1 MQSVTFMVKAVWQRL
16 RTSVGW
22 CKTQLPQV
30 STSLRQKSNTSIRQ
44 STKSSNQSTGLYAL
58 SRHTPFNQAQIA
70 LLLTVLLL
78 TAILGQRFYNQ
89 PALTVGTIA
98 TETFIADYNAT
109 LPDLITTEADRQAA
123 RSGSIIVLQIDQE
136 KTQAI
141 TEEANGI
148 LSQGTILRQQA
159 GTLPYLPT
167 TQLSTRTQRYLR
179 QAPSQDWQE
188 LWEVAQIP
196 ELTSNDL
203 HQANNGS
210 LKLRINALDV
220 NQRIALDEL
229 LRLRERPSLL
239 PITSVRSQVDANRQ
253 KYTATKHKLQSVSTR
268 NGFQPLDYRVFDLN
282 DPAWQAV
289 QAASRLVL
297 DRMLSQ
303 GIHEGM
309 PPELWEQAINSQ
321 LKETI
326 DLTTLSNLDRDV
338 LITNLDRDELVTQE
352 LNAKDIT
359 ARIIGSV
366 LQPNLVEDQ
375 EQTRLRAEQAENE
388 VKTVTVSIEQGDAI
402 VRKGEPITQGDF
414 VLLDHFN
421 LTQRRFNWLGFT
433 GFGVLVSACVGALL
447 WIDNWQKGGLRQ
459 RDHVLV
465 LCLIVSVAALMA
477 LKIPGLGL
485 PAVGLLLGSFYGYIL
500 ATVTI
505 GLLVILLP
513 VGGSVAVLPLIAA
526 ACAAMVGAWIA
537 PRLRSREEFALLGGA
552 VGLTQG
558 VIHLVLT
565 LMFNSVAASVWYTVI
580 RDSALFGVYGIAWSI
595 VALGVSPYL
604 ESFFDVVT
612 PIRLAELANPNRPL
626 LKRLAADAPGT
637 FQHTMFV
644 ANLAEAA
651 ARALG
656 HNVELVRAGTLY
668 HDIGKMHDP
677 LGFIENQMGG
687 PNKHDLIND
696 PWVSADIIKK
706 HVTEGLVMAKKHRLP
721 KAIQAF
727 IPEHQGA
734 MLISYFYYQAK
745 EIASQNPEMV
755 VKDEDFRYDG
765 PIPQSPETGIVML
778 ADSCEA
784 ALRSLHKEAC
794 AEEAY
799 AMVNKILRARWKD
812 KQLIDSCLTRKDMDI
827 IANVFVQVWQQ
838 FNHKRIAYP
847 KGALAASNN

>member
-1 MQSVTFMVKAVWQRL
+1 MQLVTFMVKAIWQRL

-22 CKTQLPQV
+22 CKTQLPEF

-44 STKSSNQSTGLYAL
+44 STRSGNHSTGLYVI
-58 SRHTPFNQAQIA
+58 SRHTPLNQTQIA
-70 LLLTVLLL
+70 ILLTVLLL

-89 PALTVGTIA
+89 PALTVGSSA
-98 TETFIADYNAT
+98 TETFIAPSNAT
-109 LPDLITTEADRQAA
+109 LPDMVTTEENRQAA
-123 RSGSIIVLQIDQE
+123 RSGSTIVLQIDQE
-136 KTQAI
+136 KTKTIQQ
-141 TEEANGI
+141 EANG
-148 LSQGTILRQQA
+148 LLGQGSALRQEAGTI
-159 GTLPYLPT
+159 PYLST
-167 TQLSTRTQRYLR
+167 ARLSSRTQRYLR
-179 QAPSQDWQE
+179 QASPQEWQE
-188 LWEVAQIP
+188 IWDLVQIP
-196 ELTSNDL
+196 SLTNRVLQQGTS
-203 HQANNGS
+203 GS
-210 LKLRINALDV
+210 LQIRINQLG
-220 NQRIALDEL
+220 NSQRIALGEL
-229 LRLRERPSLL
+229 VRLQERTSSQS
-239 PITSVRSQVDANRQ
+239 ITTIRSQVDANRQ
-253 KYTATKHKLQSVSTR
+253 KYDATKPKLATLTTR
-268 NGFQPLDYRVFDLN
+268 GGLQPFDYRLFELSESD
-282 DPAWQAV
+282 WQAV
-289 QAASRLVL
+289 QTASRLVL
-297 DRMLSQ
+297 NRMLTQ

-309 PPELWEQAINSQ
+309 PNELWQKAIATQ
-321 LKETI
+321 LQGTLQLDTLVGLNRDDIIAQETTAKEIAATI
-326 DLTTLSNLDRDV
+326 
-338 LITNLDRDELVTQE
+338 IE
-352 LNAKDIT
+352 
-359 ARIIGSV
+359 SV
-366 LQPNLVEDQ
+366 LQPNLIEDQ
-375 EQTRLRAEQAENE
+375 EQTRLRAEQVENE
-388 VKTVTVSIEQGDAI
+388 VKTVTVSIERGDAI
-402 VRKGEPITQGDF
+402 VRKGEAITQGDF
-414 VLLDHFN
+414 VLLDHFK
-421 LTQRRFNWLGFT
+421 LTQRRFNWLGFAA
-433 GFGVLVSACVGALL
+433 FGALVSAGVGTLL
-447 WIDNWQKGGLRQ
+447 WVDHWQKGGLRQ
-459 RDHVLV
+459 RDHLLV
-465 LCLIVSVAALMA
+465 LSVIVSVAVLMA

-513 VGGSVAVLPLIAA
+513 VGGSVAVLPLFSA
-526 ACAAMVGAWIA
+526 ACAALVGAWIA
-537 PRLRSREEFALLGGA
+537 PRLRSREEFALLGGI

-558 VIHLVLT
+558 FIHLTLT
-565 LMFNSVAASVWYTVI
+565 LMFNSVAASVWYTVL
-580 RDSALFGVYGIAWSI
+580 RDSALFGAYGIAWSI

-604 ESFFDVVT
+604 ESFFDVIT
-612 PIRLAELANPNRPL
+612 PIRLAELSNPNRPL

-706 HVTEGLVMAKKHRLP
+706 HVIEGLVMAKKHRLP

-734 MLISYFYYQAK
+734 MLISYFYYQAQ
-745 EIASQNPEMV
+745 EIASQNPDMDIRE
-755 VKDEDFRYDG
+755 EDFRYDG

-784 ALRSLHKEAC
+784 ALRSLNKEAC
-794 AEEAY
+794 AEDAY

-812 KQLIDSCLTRKDMDI
+812 KQLIDCCLTRKDMDV

-847 KGALAASNN
+847 KGALAAK

>member
-1 MQSVTFMVKAVWQRL
+1 MQSVTFMVKAIWQRL
-16 RTSVGW
+16 RASVGW
-22 CKTQLPQV
+22 CKTQLPEF

-44 STKSSNQSTGLYAL
+44 STRSGNHSTGLYVI
-58 SRHTPFNQAQIA
+58 SRHTPFNQTQVAI
-70 LLLTVLLL
+70 LLTILLL
-78 TAILGQRFYNQ
+78 TAVLGQRFYNQ
-89 PALTVGTIA
+89 PALTVGTLA
-98 TETFIADYNAT
+98 PDTFIAPYNAT
-109 LPDLITTEADRQAA
+109 LPDMITTEENRQAA
-123 RSGSIIVLQIDQE
+123 RSGSTIVLQIDPD

-141 TEEANGI
+141 LEEVNGI
-148 LSQGTILRQQA
+148 LGQGSALRQRA
-159 GTLPYLPT
+159 GKIPYIST
-167 TQLSTRTQRYLR
+167 ARLSSRTQRYLR
-179 QAPSQDWQE
+179 QAPPQEWEE
-188 LWEVAQIP
+188 LWELAQVP
-196 ELTSNDL
+196 ALTSGIL
-203 HQANNGS
+203 ENGTTGALQIQLNS
-210 LKLRINALDV
+210 LSP
-220 NQRIALDEL
+220 NQRIALGEL
-229 LRLRERPSLL
+229 VRLRER
-239 PITSVRSQVDANRQ
+239 TSRQSMLAVRSQVDANRQ
-253 KYTATKHKLQSVSTR
+253 QYTATKPELQNLTTR
-268 NGFQPLDYRVFDLN
+268 NSLQPIDDRLFELSEN
-282 DPAWQAV
+282 EWQAI
-289 QAASRLVL
+289 QSTSRLVL
-297 DRMLSQ
+297 NRMLAQ

-309 PPELWEQAINSQ
+309 PADLWQRALEAQ
-321 LKETI
+321 LQG
-326 DLTTLSNLDRDV
+326 TLILEAPTG
-338 LITNLDRDELVTQE
+338 TNDDEFMTQSI
-352 LNAKDIT
+352 AKDIAT
-359 ARIIGSV
+359 KIISSV
-366 LQPNLVEDQ
+366 LQPNLIEDQ
-375 EQTRLRAEQAENE
+375 EQTRLRAEQVENE
-388 VKTVTVSIEQGDAI
+388 VKTVTVSIERGDAI
-402 VRKGEPITQGDF
+402 VERGETITQGDF
-414 VLLDHFN
+414 VLLDHFK
-421 LTQRRFNWLGFT
+421 LTQRRFNWLG
-433 GFGVLVSACVGALL
+433 LVSFGALVSVGVGILL
-447 WIDNWQKGGLRQ
+447 WVDHWQKGGLRQ
-459 RDHVLV
+459 RDHLLV
-465 LCLIVSVAALMA
+465 LCVIISVAMLMA

-513 VGGSVAVLPLIAA
+513 VGGSVSVLPLFAA
-526 ACAAMVGAWIA
+526 ACAALVGAWIA

-558 VIHLVLT
+558 LMHLILT
-565 LMFNSVAASVWYTVI
+565 LMFNSVAASVWYTVL

-595 VALGVSPYL
+595 VALGISPYL

-612 PIRLAELANPNRPL
+612 PIRLAELSNPNRPL

-677 LGFIENQMGG
+677 MGFIENQMGG

-706 HVTEGLVMAKKHRLP
+706 HVTQGLVMARKHRLP

-727 IPEHQGA
+727 IPEHQGD
-734 MLISYFYYQAK
+734 MFISYFYHQAK
-745 EIASQNPEMV
+745 ELASKEPDMTVE
-755 VKDEDFRYDG
+755 DDDFRYAG

-812 KQLIDSCLTRKDMDI
+812 KQLIDSCLTRKDMDV

-847 KGALAASNN
+847 KGALNAK

>member
-16 RTSVGW
+16 RISVGW
-22 CKTQLPQV
+22 CRTQLPQV

-44 STKSSNQSTGLYAL
+44 STKSANQSTGRYVI
-58 SRHTPFNQAQIA
+58 SRHTPLNQAQVGI
-70 LLLTVLLL
+70 LLTVLLL

-98 TETFIADYNAT
+98 SETFIAGYNAT
-109 LPDLITTEADRQAA
+109 LPDMVTTEQNRQAA
-123 RSGSIIVLQIDQE
+123 RSGSTIVLQIDQE
-136 KTQAI
+136 RTNAI
-141 TEEANGI
+141 LKEANGI
-148 LSQGTILRQQA
+148 LSQGSAFRQQA
-159 GTLPYLPT
+159 GNIPYLPT
-167 TQLSTRTQRYLR
+167 SQLSTRTQHYLR
-179 QAPSQDWQE
+179 QAPANEWE
-188 LWEVAQIP
+188 GLWELAQNMA
-196 ELTSNDL
+196 LTSSVL
-203 HQANNGS
+203 EEGTTGLLQV
-210 LKLRINALDV
+210 RINNLGT
-220 NQRIALDEL
+220 NQRTALQEL
-229 LRLRERPSLL
+229 LRLRGGASSQSLAA
-239 PITSVRSQVDANRQ
+239 IRSQIDANRQ
-253 KYTATKHKLQSVSTR
+253 QYMATKPELQSLTTR
-268 NGFQPLDYRVFDLN
+268 DGGQPLDARLFDLS
-282 DPAWQAV
+282 DRDWQAV
-289 QAASRLVL
+289 QASSRLVL
-297 DRMLSQ
+297 TRMLAQ
-303 GIHEGM
+303 GIHEGT
-309 PPELWEQAINSQ
+309 PASLWQQAIESQ
-321 LKETI
+321 LQGTLNLESMTGLNRDDIADQETVAKEI
-326 DLTTLSNLDRDV
+326 A
-338 LITNLDRDELVTQE
+338 I
-352 LNAKDIT
+352 K
-359 ARIIGSV
+359 IIRSV
-366 LQPNLVEDQ
+366 LQPNLIEDQ
-375 EQTRLRAEQAENE
+375 EQTRLRAEQVENE
-388 VKTVTVSIEQGDAI
+388 VKTVTVSIEQGDVI
-402 VRKGEPITQGDF
+402 VKKGETIGQGDF

-421 LTQRRFNWLGFT
+421 LTQRRFNWLGFV
-433 GFGVLVSACVGALL
+433 GFGALVSAGVGILL
-447 WIDNWQKGGLRQ
+447 WIDHWQAGGLRQ
-459 RDHVLV
+459 RDHLLV

-513 VGGSVAVLPLIAA
+513 VGGSVAVLPLFAA
-526 ACAAMVGAWIA
+526 ACAALVGAWIA
-537 PRLRSREEFALLGGA
+537 PRLRSREEFALLGGV

-558 VIHLVLT
+558 VIHLLLT
-565 LMFNSVAASVWYTVI
+565 FMFNSVSAAVWYTVL

-604 ESFFDVVT
+604 ESVFDVVT
-612 PIRLAELANPNRPL
+612 PIRLAELSNPNRPL
-626 LKRLAADAPGT
+626 LKKLAAEAPGT

-651 ARALG
+651 ARVLG

-696 PWVSADIIKK
+696 PWVSSDIIKK
-706 HVTEGLVMAKKHRLP
+706 HVTEGLVMARKHRLP

-745 EIASQNPEMV
+745 EIAGQNPEMDV
-755 VKDEDFRYDG
+755 REEDFRYDG

-812 KQLIDSCLTRKDMDI
+812 NQLIDSCLTRKDMDV

-847 KGALAASNN
+847 KGALAAK

>member
-1 MQSVTFMVKAVWQRL
+1 MQSVTFMVKGIWQRL

-22 CKTQLPQV
+22 CKEQLPEF

-44 STKSSNQSTGLYAL
+44 STRSGKHSTGLYVI
-58 SRHTPFNQAQIA
+58 SRHTPFNQTQIA
-70 LLLTVLLL
+70 IVLTVLLL

-98 TETFIADYNAT
+98 ADNFIAPYDAT
-109 LPDLITTEADRQAA
+109 LPDMITTEENRQAA

-141 TEEANGI
+141 LEEANGI
-148 LSQGTILRQQA
+148 LGQGSTLRQQA
-159 GTLPYLPT
+159 GDIPYLST
-167 TQLSTRTQRYLR
+167 AQLSSRTQQYLR
-179 QAPSQDWQE
+179 QAPTNDWEEIWQ
-188 LWEVAQIP
+188 LAQLS
-196 ELTSNDL
+196 ELTNTVLEEGTSGL
-203 HQANNGS
+203 LQV
-210 LKLRINALDV
+210 RINNLGT
-220 NQRIALDEL
+220 NQRIALREL
-229 LRLRERPSLL
+229 VRLRERAPFQSM
-239 PITSVRSQVDANRQ
+239 TAVRSQIETNRQ
-253 KYTATKHKLQSVSTR
+253 QYITTKPKLQDLSTR
-268 NGFQPLDYRVFDLN
+268 DGLRPLDARLFDLG
-282 DPAWQAV
+282 DADWQAV

-297 DRMLSQ
+297 NRMLTQ

-309 PPELWEQAINSQ
+309 PTDLWQQAIDSQ
-321 LKETI
+321 LQGTLRLPNQTALNRDDLLDQETTAKEI
-326 DLTTLSNLDRDV
+326 A
-338 LITNLDRDELVTQE
+338 
-352 LNAKDIT
+352 AK
-359 ARIIGSV
+359 IISAV
-366 LQPNLVEDQ
+366 LQPNLIEDQ
-375 EQTRLRAEQAENE
+375 EQTRVRAEQVENE
-388 VKTVTVSIEQGDAI
+388 VKTVTVSIEQGNAI
-402 VRKGEPITQGDF
+402 VNKGETITQGDF
-414 VLLDHFN
+414 VLLDHFK
-421 LTQRRFNWLGFT
+421 LTQRRFNWLGFS
-433 GFGVLVSACVGALL
+433 GFGVLVSVGIGILL
-447 WIDNWQKGGLRQ
+447 WIDHWQAGGLRQ
-459 RDHVLV
+459 RDHLLV
-465 LCLIVSVAALMA
+465 LCLIMSVAALMA

-500 ATVTI
+500 ATVTV
-505 GLLVILLP
+505 GLLVVLLP
-513 VGGSVAVLPLIAA
+513 VGGSVAVLPLFAA
-526 ACAAMVGAWIA
+526 ACAALVGAWIA
-537 PRLRSREEFALLGGA
+537 PRLRSREEFALLGGV

-558 VIHLVLT
+558 IIHLILT
-565 LMFNSVAASVWYTVI
+565 LMFNSVSASVWYTVL

-612 PIRLAELANPNRPL
+612 PIRLAELSNPNRPL

-651 ARALG
+651 ARALS

-687 PNKHDLIND
+687 PNKHDLIDD

-745 EIASQNPEMV
+745 EIASQNPDMEIQ
-755 VKDEDFRYDG
+755 DEDFRYDG

-784 ALRSLHKEAC
+784 ALRSLNKEAC

-812 KQLIDSCLTRKDMDI
+812 KQLIDSCLTRKDMDV

-847 KGALAASNN
+847 KGALTAK

>member
-1 MQSVTFMVKAVWQRL
+1 MQSVTFMVKGIWQRL

-22 CKTQLPQV
+22 CKEQLPEF

-44 STKSSNQSTGLYAL
+44 STRSGKHSTGLYVI
-58 SRHTPFNQAQIA
+58 SRHTPFNQTQIA
-70 LLLTVLLL
+70 IVLTVLLL

-98 TETFIADYNAT
+98 ADNFIAPYDAT
-109 LPDLITTEADRQAA
+109 LPDMITTEENRQAA

-141 TEEANGI
+141 LEEANGI
-148 LSQGTILRQQA
+148 LGQGSTLRQQA
-159 GTLPYLPT
+159 GDIPYLST
-167 TQLSTRTQRYLR
+167 AQLSSRTQQYLR
-179 QAPSQDWQE
+179 QAPTNDWEEIWQ
-188 LWEVAQIP
+188 LAQLS
-196 ELTSNDL
+196 ELTNTVLEEGTSGL
-203 HQANNGS
+203 LQV
-210 LKLRINALDV
+210 RINNLGT
-220 NQRIALDEL
+220 NQRIALREL
-229 LRLRERPSLL
+229 VRLRERAPFQSM
-239 PITSVRSQVDANRQ
+239 TAVRSQIETNRQ
-253 KYTATKHKLQSVSTR
+253 QYITTKPKLQDLSTR
-268 NGFQPLDYRVFDLN
+268 DGLRPLDARLFDLG
-282 DPAWQAV
+282 DADWQAV

-297 DRMLSQ
+297 NRMLTQ

-309 PPELWEQAINSQ
+309 PTDLWQQAIDSQ
-321 LKETI
+321 LQGTLRLPNQTALNRDDLLDQETTAKEI
-326 DLTTLSNLDRDV
+326 A
-338 LITNLDRDELVTQE
+338 
-352 LNAKDIT
+352 AK
-359 ARIIGSV
+359 IISAV
-366 LQPNLVEDQ
+366 LQPNLIEDQ
-375 EQTRLRAEQAENE
+375 EQTRVRAEQVENE
-388 VKTVTVSIEQGDAI
+388 VKTVTVSIEQGNAI
-402 VRKGEPITQGDF
+402 VNKGETITQGDF
-414 VLLDHFN
+414 VLLDHFK
-421 LTQRRFNWLGFT
+421 LTQRRFNWLGFS
-433 GFGVLVSACVGALL
+433 GFGVLVSVGIGILL
-447 WIDNWQKGGLRQ
+447 WIDHWQAGGLRQ
-459 RDHVLV
+459 RDHLLV
-465 LCLIVSVAALMA
+465 LCLIMSVAALMA

-500 ATVTI
+500 ATVTV
-505 GLLVILLP
+505 GLLVVLLP
-513 VGGSVAVLPLIAA
+513 VGGSVAVLPLFAA
-526 ACAAMVGAWIA
+526 ACAALVGAWIA
-537 PRLRSREEFALLGGA
+537 PRLRSREEFALLGGV

-558 VIHLVLT
+558 IIHLILT
-565 LMFNSVAASVWYTVI
+565 LMFNSVSASVWYTVL

-612 PIRLAELANPNRPL
+612 PIRLAELSNPNRPL

-651 ARALG
+651 ARALS

-687 PNKHDLIND
+687 PNKHDLIDD

-734 MLISYFYYQAK
+734 MLISYFYYQAQ
-745 EIASQNPEMV
+745 EIASQNPDMEIQ
-755 VKDEDFRYDG
+755 DEDFRYDG

-784 ALRSLHKEAC
+784 ALRSLNKEAC

-812 KQLIDSCLTRKDMDI
+812 KQLIDSCLTRKDMDV

-847 KGALAASNN
+847 KGALTAK

>member
-1 MQSVTFMVKAVWQRL
+1 MQSVTFMVKGIWQRL

-22 CKTQLPQV
+22 CKEQLPEF

-44 STKSSNQSTGLYAL
+44 STRSGKHSTGLYVI
-58 SRHTPFNQAQIA
+58 SRHTPFNQTQIA
-70 LLLTVLLL
+70 IVLTVLLL

-98 TETFIADYNAT
+98 ADNFIAPYDAT
-109 LPDLITTEADRQAA
+109 LPDMITTEENRQAA

-141 TEEANGI
+141 LEEANGI
-148 LSQGTILRQQA
+148 LGQGSTLRQQA
-159 GTLPYLPT
+159 GDIPYLST
-167 TQLSTRTQRYLR
+167 AQLSSRTQQYLR
-179 QAPSQDWQE
+179 QAPTNDWEEIWQ
-188 LWEVAQIP
+188 LAQLS
-196 ELTSNDL
+196 ELTNTVLEEGTSGL
-203 HQANNGS
+203 LQV
-210 LKLRINALDV
+210 RINNLGT
-220 NQRIALDEL
+220 NQRIALREL
-229 LRLRERPSLL
+229 VRLRERAPFQSMAA
-239 PITSVRSQVDANRQ
+239 VRSQIETNRQ
-253 KYTATKHKLQSVSTR
+253 KYITTKPKLQDLSTR
-268 NGFQPLDYRVFDLN
+268 DGLRPLDARLFDLG
-282 DPAWQAV
+282 DADWQAV

-297 DRMLSQ
+297 NRMLTQ

-309 PPELWEQAINSQ
+309 PTDLWQQAIDSQ
-321 LKETI
+321 LQGTLRLPNQTALNRDDLLDQETTAKEI
-326 DLTTLSNLDRDV
+326 A
-338 LITNLDRDELVTQE
+338 
-352 LNAKDIT
+352 AK
-359 ARIIGSV
+359 IISAV
-366 LQPNLVEDQ
+366 LQPNLIEDQ
-375 EQTRLRAEQAENE
+375 EQTRVRAEQVENE
-388 VKTVTVSIEQGDAI
+388 VKTVTVSIEQGNAI
-402 VRKGEPITQGDF
+402 VNKGETITQGDF
-414 VLLDHFN
+414 VLLDHFK
-421 LTQRRFNWLGFT
+421 LTQRRFNWLGFS
-433 GFGVLVSACVGALL
+433 GFGVLVSVGIGILL
-447 WIDNWQKGGLRQ
+447 WIDHWQAGGLRQ
-459 RDHVLV
+459 RDHLLV
-465 LCLIVSVAALMA
+465 LCLIMSVAALMA

-500 ATVTI
+500 ATVTV
-505 GLLVILLP
+505 GLLVVLLP
-513 VGGSVAVLPLIAA
+513 VGGSVAVLPLFAA
-526 ACAAMVGAWIA
+526 ACAALVGAWIA
-537 PRLRSREEFALLGGA
+537 PRLRSREEFALLGGV

-558 VIHLVLT
+558 IIHLILT
-565 LMFNSVAASVWYTVI
+565 LMFNSVSASVWYTVL

-612 PIRLAELANPNRPL
+612 PIRLAELSNPNRPL

-644 ANLAEAA
+644 ANLAEPAT
-651 ARALG
+651 RALS

-687 PNKHDLIND
+687 PNKHDLIDD

-734 MLISYFYYQAK
+734 MLISYFYYQAQ
-745 EIASQNPEMV
+745 EIASQNPDMEIQ
-755 VKDEDFRYDG
+755 DEDFRYDG

-784 ALRSLHKEAC
+784 ALRSLNKEAC

-812 KQLIDSCLTRKDMDI
+812 KQLIDSCLTRKDMDV

-847 KGALAASNN
+847 KGALTAK

>member
-30 STSLRQKSNTSIRQ
+30 STSLRQRSNTSIRQ
-44 STKSSNQSTGLYAL
+44 STKSGNDSTGRYVI
-58 SRHTPFNQAQIA
+58 SRHNPFNQTQIA
-70 LLLTVLLL
+70 IVFTVLLL

-89 PALTVGTIA
+89 PALTVSTIA
-98 TETFIADYNAT
+98 ADTFIAPYNAT
-109 LPDLITTEADRQAA
+109 LPDMITTEANRQAA
-123 RSGSIIVLQIDQE
+123 RSGSIIVLQVDQA
-136 KTQAI
+136 KTKAI
-141 TEEANGI
+141 LEEANGI
-148 LSQGTILRQQA
+148 LSQGSTLRQQA
-159 GTLPYLPT
+159 GDIPYIST
-167 TQLSTRTQRYLR
+167 AQLSTRTQQHLR
-179 QAPSQDWQE
+179 QTTSEEWKE
-188 LWEVAQIP
+188 IWSLAQIST
-196 ELTSNDL
+196 LTSSVLQQGTNGAL
-203 HQANNGS
+203 QGRLNN
-210 LKLRINALDV
+210 LET
-220 NQRIALDEL
+220 NQRIALNEL
-229 LRLRERPSLL
+229 LRLRDR
-239 PITSVRSQVDANRQ
+239 TSPQSMAAVRSQVDANRQ
-253 KYTATKHKLQSVSTR
+253 QLAATKPKLQSLTTR
-268 NGFQPLDYRVFDLN
+268 DGGQPLDTRLFDLSE
-282 DPAWQAV
+282 PSWQAV
-289 QAASRLVL
+289 QTTCRLVL
-297 DRMLSQ
+297 NRMLAQ
-303 GIHEGM
+303 GIHEGT
-309 PPELWEQAINSQ
+309 PIALWQQAIETQ
-321 LKETI
+321 LQGTLNLAES
-326 DLTTLSNLDRDV
+326 TTLSRDD
-338 LITNLDRDELVTQE
+338 LLTQE
-352 LNAKDIT
+352 TIAKEIT
-359 ARIIGSV
+359 AKIISSV
-366 LQPNLVEDQ
+366 LRPNLIEDQ
-375 EQTRLRAEQAENE
+375 EQTRLRAEQVENE
-388 VKTVTVSIEQGDAI
+388 VQTVTVSIEQGDAI
-402 VRKGEPITQGDF
+402 VEKGEAITQGDF

-421 LTQRRFNWLGFT
+421 MTQRRINWLGFA
-433 GFGVLVSACVGALL
+433 GFGGLVSVGVGLLL
-447 WIDNWQKGGLRQ
+447 WIDHWQAGGLRQ
-459 RDHVLV
+459 RDHLLV
-465 LCLIVSVAALMA
+465 LCLIVSVAVLMA
-477 LKIPGLGL
+477 LRIPGLGL

-500 ATVTI
+500 GAVTI
-505 GLLVILLP
+505 VLLVILLP
-513 VGGSVAVLPLIAA
+513 VGGSVAVLPLFSA
-526 ACAAMVGAWIA
+526 ACAALVGAWIA
-537 PRLRSREEFALLGGA
+537 PRLRSREEFALLGGV

-565 LMFNSVAASVWYTVI
+565 LMFNSVAASLWYTVI

-604 ESFFDVVT
+604 ESVFDVVT
-612 PIRLAELANPNRPL
+612 PIRLAELSNPNRPL

-687 PNKHDLIND
+687 PNKHDLIDD

-706 HVTEGLVMAKKHRLP
+706 HVTEGLVMARKHRLP

-734 MLISYFYYQAK
+734 MLISYFYYQAQ
-745 EIASQNPEMV
+745 EIAKENTEMEIRE
-755 VKDEDFRYDG
+755 EDFRYDG

-784 ALRSLHKEAC
+784 ALRSLNKEAC

-812 KQLIDSCLTRKDMDI
+812 KQLIDCCLTRKDMDI

-847 KGALAASNN
+847 KGALAAR

>member
-1 MQSVTFMVKAVWQRL
+1 MQSVTFMVKGIWQRL

-22 CKTQLPQV
+22 CKEQLPEF

-44 STKSSNQSTGLYAL
+44 STRSGKHSTGLYVI
-58 SRHTPFNQAQIA
+58 SRHTPFNQTQIA
-70 LLLTVLLL
+70 IVLTVLLL

-98 TETFIADYNAT
+98 ADNFIAPYDAT
-109 LPDLITTEADRQAA
+109 LPDMITTEENRQAA

-141 TEEANGI
+141 LEEANGI
-148 LSQGTILRQQA
+148 LGQGSTLRQQA
-159 GTLPYLPT
+159 GDIPYLST
-167 TQLSTRTQRYLR
+167 AQLSSRTQQYLR
-179 QAPSQDWQE
+179 QAPTNDWEEIWQ
-188 LWEVAQIP
+188 LAQLS
-196 ELTSNDL
+196 ELTNTVLEEGTSGL
-203 HQANNGS
+203 LQV
-210 LKLRINALDV
+210 RINNLGT
-220 NQRIALDEL
+220 NQRIALREL
-229 LRLRERPSLL
+229 VRLRERAPFQSMAA
-239 PITSVRSQVDANRQ
+239 VRSQIETNRQ
-253 KYTATKHKLQSVSTR
+253 KYITTKPKLQDLSTR
-268 NGFQPLDYRVFDLN
+268 DGLRPLDARLFDLG
-282 DPAWQAV
+282 DADWQAV

-297 DRMLSQ
+297 NRMLTQ

-309 PPELWEQAINSQ
+309 PTDLWQQAIDSQ
-321 LKETI
+321 LQGTLRLPNQTALNRDDLLDQETTAKEI
-326 DLTTLSNLDRDV
+326 A
-338 LITNLDRDELVTQE
+338 
-352 LNAKDIT
+352 AK
-359 ARIIGSV
+359 IISAV
-366 LQPNLVEDQ
+366 LQPNLIEDQ
-375 EQTRLRAEQAENE
+375 EQTRVRAEQVENE
-388 VKTVTVSIEQGDAI
+388 VKTVTVSIEQGNAI
-402 VRKGEPITQGDF
+402 VNKGETITQGDF
-414 VLLDHFN
+414 VLLDHFK
-421 LTQRRFNWLGFT
+421 LTQRRFNWLGFS
-433 GFGVLVSACVGALL
+433 GFGVLVSVGIGILL
-447 WIDNWQKGGLRQ
+447 WIDHWQAGGLRQ
-459 RDHVLV
+459 RDHLLV
-465 LCLIVSVAALMA
+465 LCLIMSVAALMA

-500 ATVTI
+500 ATVTV
-505 GLLVILLP
+505 GLLVVLLP
-513 VGGSVAVLPLIAA
+513 VGGSVAVLPLFAA
-526 ACAAMVGAWIA
+526 ACAALVGAWIA
-537 PRLRSREEFALLGGA
+537 PRLRSREEFALLGGV

-558 VIHLVLT
+558 IIHLILT
-565 LMFNSVAASVWYTVI
+565 LMFNSVSASVWYTVL

-612 PIRLAELANPNRPL
+612 PIRLAELSNPNRPL

-651 ARALG
+651 ARALS

-734 MLISYFYYQAK
+734 MLISYFYYQAQ
-745 EIASQNPEMV
+745 EIASQNPDMEIQ
-755 VKDEDFRYDG
+755 DEDFRYDG

-784 ALRSLHKEAC
+784 ALRSLNKEAC

-812 KQLIDSCLTRKDMDI
+812 KQLIDSCLTRKDMDV

-847 KGALAASNN
+847 KGALTAK

>member
-1 MQSVTFMVKAVWQRL
+1 MQSVTFMVKGIWQRL

-22 CKTQLPQV
+22 CKEQLPEF

-44 STKSSNQSTGLYAL
+44 STRSGKHSTGLYVI
-58 SRHTPFNQAQIA
+58 SRHTPFNQTQIA
-70 LLLTVLLL
+70 IVLTVLLL

-98 TETFIADYNAT
+98 ADNFIAPYDAT
-109 LPDLITTEADRQAA
+109 LPDMITTEENRQAA

-141 TEEANGI
+141 LEEANGI
-148 LSQGTILRQQA
+148 LGQGSTLRQQA
-159 GTLPYLPT
+159 GDIPYLST
-167 TQLSTRTQRYLR
+167 AQLSSRTQQYLR
-179 QAPSQDWQE
+179 QAPTNDWEEIWQ
-188 LWEVAQIP
+188 LAQLS
-196 ELTSNDL
+196 ELTNTVLEEGTSGL
-203 HQANNGS
+203 LQV
-210 LKLRINALDV
+210 RINNLGT
-220 NQRIALDEL
+220 NQRIALREL
-229 LRLRERPSLL
+229 VRLRERAPFQSMAA
-239 PITSVRSQVDANRQ
+239 VRSQIETNRQ
-253 KYTATKHKLQSVSTR
+253 KYITTKPKLQDLSTR
-268 NGFQPLDYRVFDLN
+268 DGLRPLDARLFDLG
-282 DPAWQAV
+282 DADWQAV

-297 DRMLSQ
+297 NRMLTQ

-309 PPELWEQAINSQ
+309 PTDLWQQAIDSQ
-321 LKETI
+321 LQGTLRLPNQTALNRDDLLDQETTAKEI
-326 DLTTLSNLDRDV
+326 A
-338 LITNLDRDELVTQE
+338 
-352 LNAKDIT
+352 AK
-359 ARIIGSV
+359 IISAV
-366 LQPNLVEDQ
+366 LQPNLIEDQ
-375 EQTRLRAEQAENE
+375 EQTRVRAEQVENE
-388 VKTVTVSIEQGDAI
+388 VKTVTVSIEQGNAI
-402 VRKGEPITQGDF
+402 VNKGETITQGDF
-414 VLLDHFN
+414 VLLDHFK
-421 LTQRRFNWLGFT
+421 LTQRRFNWLGFS
-433 GFGVLVSACVGALL
+433 GFGVLVSVGIGILL
-447 WIDNWQKGGLRQ
+447 WIDHWQAGGLRQ
-459 RDHVLV
+459 RDHLLV
-465 LCLIVSVAALMA
+465 LCLIMSVAALMA

-500 ATVTI
+500 ATVTV
-505 GLLVILLP
+505 GLLVVLLP
-513 VGGSVAVLPLIAA
+513 VGGSVAVLPLFAA
-526 ACAAMVGAWIA
+526 ACAALVGAWIA
-537 PRLRSREEFALLGGA
+537 PRLRSREEFALLGGV

-558 VIHLVLT
+558 IIHLILT
-565 LMFNSVAASVWYTVI
+565 LMFNSVSASVWYTVL

-612 PIRLAELANPNRPL
+612 PIRLAELSNPNRPL

-651 ARALG
+651 ARALS

-687 PNKHDLIND
+687 PNKHDLIDD

-734 MLISYFYYQAK
+734 MLISYFYYQAQ
-745 EIASQNPEMV
+745 EIASQNPDMEIQ
-755 VKDEDFRYDG
+755 DEDFRYDG

-784 ALRSLHKEAC
+784 ALRSLNKEAC

-812 KQLIDSCLTRKDMDI
+812 KQLIDSCLTRKDMDV

-847 KGALAASNN
+847 KGALTAK

>member
-22 CKTQLPQV
+22 CKAQLPEF

-44 STKSSNQSTGLYAL
+44 STRSTNQSTGRYVV
-58 SRHTPFNQAQIA
+58 SRHTLLNQTQIA
-70 LLLTVLLL
+70 IVLTVVLL

-89 PALTVGTIA
+89 PALTVGTVA
-98 TETFIADYNAT
+98 ADNFVAPYNAT
-109 LPDLITTEADRQAA
+109 LPDMVTTEEKRQAA
-123 RSGSIIVLQIDQE
+123 RSGSTIVLQVDPEI
-136 KTQAI
+136 TQAI
-141 TEEANGI
+141 VDEANGI
-148 LSQGTILRQQA
+148 LSQGSILRQQA
-159 GTLPYLPT
+159 GKIPYLST
-167 TQLSTRTQRYLR
+167 AQLSSRTQRYLR
-179 QAPSQDWQE
+179 QASSQDWEE
-188 LWEVAQIP
+188 LWDLAQVTT
-196 ELTSNDL
+196 LTNSVL
-203 HQANNGS
+203 QEGTNGT
-210 LKLRINALDV
+210 LQVRINQLGT
-220 NQRIALDEL
+220 NQRIALGEL
-229 LRLRERPSLL
+229 VRLRER
-239 PITSVRSQVDANRQ
+239 TSSQAMAAIRSQVDANRQ
-253 KYTATKHKLQSVSTR
+253 QYISIKPELQSLTTR
-268 NGFQPLDYRVFDLN
+268 DGLQPLDLKLFELSDTE
-282 DPAWQAV
+282 WQAV

-297 DRMLSQ
+297 NRMLTQ

-309 PPELWEQAINSQ
+309 PIDLWQQAIDSQ
-321 LKETI
+321 LQGTLTLDTPDGLNQDDLSAQETTAKEIAT
-326 DLTTLSNLDRDV
+326 
-338 LITNLDRDELVTQE
+338 
-352 LNAKDIT
+352 K
-359 ARIIGSV
+359 IIGSV
-366 LQPNLVEDQ
+366 LRANLVEDK
-375 EQTRLRAEQAENE
+375 EQTRLRAEQVENE
-388 VKTVTVSIEQGDAI
+388 VNTVTVSIERGDAI
-402 VRKGEPITQGDF
+402 VNKGETITQGDF

-421 LTQRRFNWLGFT
+421 LTQRRFNWLGFM
-433 GFGVLVSACVGALL
+433 GFGALVSVGIGTLL
-447 WIDNWQKGGLRQ
+447 WIDHWQAGGLRQ
-459 RDHVLV
+459 RDYLLV

-485 PAVGLLLGSFYGYIL
+485 PAIGLLLGSFYGYIL

-513 VGGSVAVLPLIAA
+513 VGGSVMVLPLFAA
-526 ACAAMVGAWIA
+526 ACAALVGAWIA
-537 PRLRSREEFALLGGA
+537 PRLRSREEFALLGGV

-558 VIHLVLT
+558 CVHLVLT
-565 LMFNSVAASVWYTVI
+565 LMFNSVAASVWYTVL

-612 PIRLAELANPNRPL
+612 PIRLAELSNPNRPL

-734 MLISYFYYQAK
+734 MLISYFYYQAQ
-745 EIASQNPEMV
+745 EIAGNNPEMEV
-755 VKDEDFRYDG
+755 RDEDFRYDG

-784 ALRSLHKEAC
+784 ALRSLNKEAC
-794 AEEAY
+794 AEDAY

-827 IANVFVQVWQQ
+827 IANVFIQVWQQ

-847 KGALAASNN
+847 KGALPAK

>member
-1 MQSVTFMVKAVWQRL
+1 MQSVTLMVKGMWQRL

-22 CKTQLPQV
+22 CKDQLPGL
-30 STSLRQKSNTSIRQ
+30 STSLREKSNTSIRQ
-44 STKSSNQSTGLYAL
+44 STRSGKHSTGRYVI

-70 LLLTVLLL
+70 IVLTVLLL

-98 TETFIADYNAT
+98 ADNFIAPYDAT
-109 LPDLITTEADRQAA
+109 LPDMITTEENRQAA
-123 RSGSIIVLQIDQE
+123 RSGSIIILQIDQQ

-141 TEEANGI
+141 LEEINGI
-148 LSQGTILRQQA
+148 LSQGSILRQQA
-159 GTLPYLPT
+159 GNIPYVST
-167 TQLSTRTQRYLR
+167 AQLSSRTQQYLR
-179 QAPSQDWQE
+179 QAPAKDWEEIWKLTQASDVTASVLENRSQ
-188 LWEVAQIP
+188 
-196 ELTSNDL
+196 
-203 HQANNGS
+203 GS
-210 LKLRINALDV
+210 LQGQVNYLGN
-220 NQRIALDEL
+220 NQRIALEEL
-229 LRLRERPSLL
+229 VRLRDRVSRQ
-239 PITSVRSQVDANRQ
+239 TMRAVRSQVDANRQ
-253 KYTATKHKLQSVSTR
+253 QYSSTKPKLKNLTTR
-268 NGFQPLDYRVFDLN
+268 NGLQPLDSRLFDLN
-282 DPAWQAV
+282 DADWLAV
-289 QAASRLVL
+289 QTTSRLVL
-297 DRMLSQ
+297 NRMLTQ

-309 PPELWEQAINSQ
+309 P
-321 LKETI
+321 
-326 DLTTLSNLDRDV
+326 
-338 LITNLDRDELVTQE
+338 TNLWRKAIDSHLQGALQLENSTNLNREELLDQE
-352 LNAKDIT
+352 TRAKEI
-359 ARIIGSV
+359 AAKIIGAV
-366 LQPNLVEDQ
+366 LQPNLIEDQ
-375 EQTRLRAEQAENE
+375 EQTRLRAEQVENE
-388 VKTVTVSIEQGDAI
+388 VKTVTVSIEQNDVI
-402 VRKGEPITQGDF
+402 VNKGESISQGDF

-421 LTQRRFNWLGFT
+421 LTQRRFNWLGFS
-433 GFGVLVSACVGALL
+433 GFGLLVSVGIGSLL
-447 WIDNWQKGGLRQ
+447 WLDHWQAGGLRQ
-459 RDHVLV
+459 RDHLLV
-465 LCLIVSVAALMA
+465 LCLIMSVAALMA

-505 GLLVILLP
+505 GLLVVLLP
-513 VGGSVAVLPLIAA
+513 VGGSVAVLPLFAA
-526 ACAAMVGAWIA
+526 ACAALVGAWIA

-558 VIHLVLT
+558 LVHLILT

-604 ESFFDVVT
+604 ESFFDVIT
-612 PIRLAELANPNRPL
+612 PIRLAELSNPNRPL

-687 PNKHDLIND
+687 PNKHDLIDD

-721 KAIQAF
+721 NAIQAF

-734 MLISYFYYQAK
+734 MLISYFYYQAQ
-745 EIASQNPEMV
+745 EIASQNPEMEIR
-755 VKDEDFRYDG
+755 DEDFRYAG

-784 ALRSLHKEAC
+784 ALRSLNKEAC
-794 AEEAY
+794 AEDAY

-812 KQLIDSCLTRKDMDI
+812 QQLIDSCLTRKDMDV

-847 KGALAASNN
+847 KGAFAVK

>member
-1 MQSVTFMVKAVWQRL
+1 MQSVTFMVKGIWQRL

-22 CKTQLPQV
+22 CKEQLPEF

-44 STKSSNQSTGLYAL
+44 STRSGKHSTGLYVI
-58 SRHTPFNQAQIA
+58 SRHTPFNQTQIA
-70 LLLTVLLL
+70 IVLTVLLL

-98 TETFIADYNAT
+98 ADNFIAPYDAT
-109 LPDLITTEADRQAA
+109 LPDMITTEENRQAA

-141 TEEANGI
+141 LEEANGI
-148 LSQGTILRQQA
+148 LGQGSALRQQA
-159 GTLPYLPT
+159 GDIPYLST
-167 TQLSTRTQRYLR
+167 AQLSSRTQQYLR
-179 QAPSQDWQE
+179 QAPTNDWEEIWQ
-188 LWEVAQIP
+188 LAQLS
-196 ELTSNDL
+196 ELTNTVLEEGTSGL
-203 HQANNGS
+203 LQV
-210 LKLRINALDV
+210 RINNLGT
-220 NQRIALDEL
+220 NQRIALREL
-229 LRLRERPSLL
+229 VRLRERAPFQSMAA
-239 PITSVRSQVDANRQ
+239 VRSQIETNRQ
-253 KYTATKHKLQSVSTR
+253 KYITTKPKLQDLSTR
-268 NGFQPLDYRVFDLN
+268 DGLRPLDARLFDLG
-282 DPAWQAV
+282 DADWQAV

-297 DRMLSQ
+297 NRILTQ

-309 PPELWEQAINSQ
+309 PTDLWQQAIDSQ
-321 LKETI
+321 LQGTLRLPNQTALNRDDLLDQETTAKEI
-326 DLTTLSNLDRDV
+326 A
-338 LITNLDRDELVTQE
+338 
-352 LNAKDIT
+352 AK
-359 ARIIGSV
+359 IISAV
-366 LQPNLVEDQ
+366 LQPNLIEDQ
-375 EQTRLRAEQAENE
+375 EQTRVRAEQVENE
-388 VKTVTVSIEQGDAI
+388 VKTVTVSIEQGNAI
-402 VRKGEPITQGDF
+402 VNKGETITQGDF
-414 VLLDHFN
+414 VLLDHFK
-421 LTQRRFNWLGFT
+421 LTQRRFNWLGFS
-433 GFGVLVSACVGALL
+433 GFGALVSAGVGLLL
-447 WIDNWQKGGLRQ
+447 WVDHWQKGGLRQ
-459 RDHVLV
+459 RDHLLV
-465 LCLIVSVAALMA
+465 LSVIMSVAALMA

-505 GLLVILLP
+505 GLLVVLLP
-513 VGGSVAVLPLIAA
+513 VGGSVAVLPLVAA
-526 ACAAMVGAWIA
+526 ACAALVGAWIA
-537 PRLRSREEFALLGGA
+537 PRLRSREEFALLGGV

-558 VIHLVLT
+558 LVHLILT
-565 LMFNSVAASVWYTVI
+565 LMFNSVAASVWYTVL

-612 PIRLAELANPNRPL
+612 PIRLAELSNPNRPL

-706 HVTEGLVMAKKHRLP
+706 HVTQGLVMAKKHRLP

-745 EIASQNPEMV
+745 EIASENPELEIR
-755 VKDEDFRYDG
+755 DEDFRYDG

-784 ALRSLHKEAC
+784 ALRSLHKEAG

-799 AMVNKILRARWKD
+799 AMVNKIRRARWKD
-812 KQLIDSCLTRKDMDI
+812 K
-827 IANVFVQVWQQ
+827 
-838 FNHKRIAYP
+838 
-847 KGALAASNN
+847 

>member
-1 MQSVTFMVKAVWQRL
+1 MQSVTFMVKGIWQRL

-22 CKTQLPQV
+22 CKEQLPEF

-44 STKSSNQSTGLYAL
+44 STRSGKHSTGLYVI
-58 SRHTPFNQAQIA
+58 SRHTPFNQTQIA
-70 LLLTVLLL
+70 IVLTVLLL

-98 TETFIADYNAT
+98 ADNFIAPYDAT
-109 LPDLITTEADRQAA
+109 LPDMITTEENRQAA

-141 TEEANGI
+141 LEEANGI
-148 LSQGTILRQQA
+148 LGQGSTLRQQA
-159 GTLPYLPT
+159 GDIPYLST
-167 TQLSTRTQRYLR
+167 AQLSSRTQQYLR
-179 QAPSQDWQE
+179 QAPTNDWEEIWQ
-188 LWEVAQIP
+188 LAQLS
-196 ELTSNDL
+196 ELTNTVLEEGTSGL
-203 HQANNGS
+203 LQV
-210 LKLRINALDV
+210 RINNLGT
-220 NQRIALDEL
+220 NQRIALREL
-229 LRLRERPSLL
+229 VRLRERAPFQSM
-239 PITSVRSQVDANRQ
+239 TAVRSQIETNRQ
-253 KYTATKHKLQSVSTR
+253 KYITTKPKLQDLSTR
-268 NGFQPLDYRVFDLN
+268 DGLRPLDARLFDLG
-282 DPAWQAV
+282 DADWQAV

-297 DRMLSQ
+297 NRMLTQ

-309 PPELWEQAINSQ
+309 PTDLWQQAIDSQ
-321 LKETI
+321 LQGTLRLPNQTALNRDDLLDQETTAKEI
-326 DLTTLSNLDRDV
+326 A
-338 LITNLDRDELVTQE
+338 
-352 LNAKDIT
+352 AK
-359 ARIIGSV
+359 IISAV
-366 LQPNLVEDQ
+366 LQPNLIEDQ
-375 EQTRLRAEQAENE
+375 EQTRVRAEQVENE
-388 VKTVTVSIEQGDAI
+388 VKTVTVSIEQGNAI
-402 VRKGEPITQGDF
+402 VNKGETITQGDF
-414 VLLDHFN
+414 VLLDHFK
-421 LTQRRFNWLGFT
+421 LTQRRFNWLGFS
-433 GFGVLVSACVGALL
+433 GFGVLVSVGIGILL
-447 WIDNWQKGGLRQ
+447 WIDHWQAGGLRQ
-459 RDHVLV
+459 RDHLLV
-465 LCLIVSVAALMA
+465 LCLIMSVAALMA

-500 ATVTI
+500 ATVTV
-505 GLLVILLP
+505 GLLVVLLP
-513 VGGSVAVLPLIAA
+513 VGGSVAVLPLFAA
-526 ACAAMVGAWIA
+526 ACAALVGAWIA
-537 PRLRSREEFALLGGA
+537 PRLRSREEFALLGGV

-558 VIHLVLT
+558 IIHLILT
-565 LMFNSVAASVWYTVI
+565 LMFNSVSASVWYTVL

-612 PIRLAELANPNRPL
+612 PIRLAELSNPNRPL

-651 ARALG
+651 ARALS

-687 PNKHDLIND
+687 PNKHDLIDD

-745 EIASQNPEMV
+745 EIASQNPDMEIQ
-755 VKDEDFRYDG
+755 DEDFRYDG

-784 ALRSLHKEAC
+784 ALRSLNKEAC

-812 KQLIDSCLTRKDMDI
+812 KQLIDSCLTRKDMDV

-847 KGALAASNN
+847 KGALTAK

>member
-1 MQSVTFMVKAVWQRL
+1 MQSVTFMVKGIWQRL
-16 RTSVGW
+16 RTSIGW
-22 CKTQLPQV
+22 CKEQLPEF

-44 STKSSNQSTGLYAL
+44 STRSGKHSTGLYVI
-58 SRHTPFNQAQIA
+58 SRHTPFNQTQVAIV
-70 LLLTVLLL
+70 LTVLLL

-98 TETFIADYNAT
+98 ADNFIAPYDAT
-109 LPDLITTEADRQAA
+109 LPDMITTEENRQAA
-123 RSGSIIVLQIDQE
+123 RSGSIIVLRIDQE

-141 TEEANGI
+141 LEEANGI
-148 LSQGTILRQQA
+148 LGQGSTLRQQA
-159 GTLPYLPT
+159 GDIPYLST
-167 TQLSTRTQRYLR
+167 AQLSSRTQQYLR
-179 QAPSQDWQE
+179 QAPANDWEEIWQ
-188 LWEVAQIP
+188 LAQLS
-196 ELTSNDL
+196 ELTNTVL
-203 HQANNGS
+203 EEGTNGS
-210 LKLRINALDV
+210 LQVRINNLGT
-220 NQRIALDEL
+220 NQRIALREL
-229 LRLRERPSLL
+229 VRLRERAPFQSMAA
-239 PITSVRSQVDANRQ
+239 VRSQIETNRQ
-253 KYTATKHKLQSVSTR
+253 KYITTKPKLQDLSTR
-268 NGFQPLDYRVFDLN
+268 DGLRPLDARLFDLG
-282 DPAWQAV
+282 DADWQAV

-297 DRMLSQ
+297 NRMLTQ

-309 PPELWEQAINSQ
+309 PTDLWQKAIDSQ
-321 LKETI
+321 LQGTLQLTNQTALNRDDLLDQETTAKEI
-326 DLTTLSNLDRDV
+326 A
-338 LITNLDRDELVTQE
+338 
-352 LNAKDIT
+352 AKIVS
-359 ARIIGSV
+359 AV

-375 EQTRLRAEQAENE
+375 EQTRIRAEQVENE
-388 VKTVTVSIEQGDAI
+388 VKTVTVSIEQGNAI
-402 VRKGEPITQGDF
+402 VNKGETITQGDF
-414 VLLDHFN
+414 VLLDHFK
-421 LTQRRFNWLGFT
+421 LTQRRFNWLGFSS
-433 GFGVLVSACVGALL
+433 FGVLVSVGIGTLL
-447 WIDNWQKGGLRQ
+447 WVDHWQAGGLRQ
-459 RDHVLV
+459 RDHLLV
-465 LCLIVSVAALMA
+465 LCLIMSVAALMA

-485 PAVGLLLGSFYGYIL
+485 PALGLLLGSFYGYIL

-505 GLLVILLP
+505 GLLVVLLP
-513 VGGSVAVLPLIAA
+513 VGGSVAVLPLFAA
-526 ACAAMVGAWIA
+526 ACAALVGAWIA
-537 PRLRSREEFALLGGA
+537 PRLRSREEFALLGGV

-558 VIHLVLT
+558 IVHLILT
-565 LMFNSVAASVWYTVI
+565 LMFNSVSASVWYTVL

-612 PIRLAELANPNRPL
+612 PIRLAELSNPNRPL

-706 HVTEGLVMAKKHRLP
+706 HVTQGLVMAKKHRLP

-734 MLISYFYYQAK
+734 MLISYFYYQAQ
-745 EIASQNPEMV
+745 EIASQNPEMEIQ
-755 VKDEDFRYDG
+755 DEDFRYDG

-784 ALRSLHKEAC
+784 ALRSLNKEAC

-812 KQLIDSCLTRKDMDI
+812 KQLIDSCLTRKDMDV

-847 KGALAASNN
+847 KGALAAN